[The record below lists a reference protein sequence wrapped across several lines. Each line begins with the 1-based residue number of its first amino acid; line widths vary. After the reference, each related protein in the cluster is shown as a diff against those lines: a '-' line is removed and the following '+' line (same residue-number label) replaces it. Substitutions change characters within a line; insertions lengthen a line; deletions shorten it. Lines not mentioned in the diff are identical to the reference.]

1 MNLYKLSI
9 AADIGD
15 DQVTIFQGEVPVRY
29 DAYWSKPNH
38 TCNLFNKYV
47 QRKKW
52 WVKIPTK
59 FNWEKNNEIVS
70 PIRTTKFGKCSG

>member
-1 MNLYKLSI
+1 MNLYKMSI

-38 TCNLFNKYV
+38 TCNLFKKYV
-47 QRKKW
+47 QHKKMVGKNTHQIQLGRKTMKL
-52 WVKIPTK
+52 
-59 FNWEKNNEIVS
+59 FHL
-70 PIRTTKFGKCSG
+70 